1 MQTIRKISNFQLT
14 RLMAGCEEGLFRLR
28 FSGVSSVWCWV
39 IGLVLGELVP
49 AAGGALWSLWSL
61 WGWGC
66 GDLGGIWGRAPA
78 APLLLEAPLRELRG
92 GESDLLR
99 SRLAL
104 PMESPDLRLGL
115 ACLRLGPPL
124 TPDTDPAGPGDALC
138 LSRSAWWLVRLM
150 GELWL
155 ELELLVLVCRWGILE
170 AGSLVASVV
179 EG

>member
-1 MQTIRKISNFQLT
+1 M
-14 RLMAGCEEGLFRLR
+14 
-28 FSGVSSVWCWV
+28 
-39 IGLVLGELVP
+39 VLGELVP